1 MRQLIILLSLVIAG
15 CSAEHSRNATLLEAE
30 RQLSQHPDS
39 AMNLLAAINTDSL
52 TTEADSA
59 YYGLLFT
66 EAAHA
71 NGIVMGDDSLIARSH
86 AYYEEHYDKSL
97 LLRSQLQH
105 GIALYNLQRTHEA
118 ITLLKQAEQQA
129 DCADD
134 NVRFLLYSVL
144 GDVNDNAN
152 NNSATLHYYHMAL
165 DVARQMEDT
174 ERQVRTMN
182 NLTTTFEDMEQ
193 TDSAAYYIDCCRPLL
208 ANTSREVRST
218 ALINEAGYRLHQG
231 ERQQA
236 KQLLQQALQLMP
248 LDKGYMLQANI
259 LASEGHEEAAV
270 SMWHIARSS
279 FAPDVRIS
287 ALRSIIHHYETH
299 SNPTEALAR
308 SKELNS
314 YYDELFRQT
323 DAAGIIAAQAQYDR
337 NLQQRET
344 MHTVILLLIVIALLL
359 AVALGVML
367 YHRRRVARLHKEIDQ
382 LNQRYLSWHIDEELL
397 SAPAVN
403 RMHHLADRG
412 QAATS
417 DDWDKLLQL
426 IRQKAP
432 DFMARLNA
440 AAKLTPK
447 ELNVC
452 LLIRLHFIP
461 SELAVLT
468 DVSPQTITNMRVR
481 LLQKLFHEK
490 GGARLFDTKM
500 QEL

>member
-1 MRQLIILLSLVIAG
+1 MRQLIFLFSLVIAG
-15 CSAEHSRNATLLEAE
+15 CSAEHSRNAALLEAE
-30 RQLSQHPDS
+30 RLMAQHPDS
-39 AMNLLAAINTDSL
+39 AMSLLATINTDSL
-52 TTEADSA
+52 TTKADSA

-71 NGIVMGDDSLIARSH
+71 NGIIMGDDSLIARSH
-86 AYYEEHYDKSL
+86 AYYETNGDDL
-97 LLRSQLQH
+97 LLSRCLLQH
-105 GIALYNLQRTHEA
+105 GIALYNLQRSHEA
-118 ITLLKQAEQQA
+118 IMLLKQAEQLTNNG
-129 DCADD
+129 DD
-134 NVRFLLYSVL
+134 AFRFLLYSVL
-144 GDVNDNAN
+144 GDINDNVN
-152 NNSATLHYYHMAL
+152 NYAATLHYYHMAL
-165 DVARQMEDT
+165 DVARESGDT

-182 NLTTTFEDMEQ
+182 NLTTTFEAMGR
-193 TDSAAYYIDCCRPLL
+193 TDSAAYYISRCQPLL
-208 ANTSREVRST
+208 ENTSREVHAT
-218 ALINEAGYRLHQG
+218 AMINEASFLLRLG
-231 ERQQA
+231 DCQQA
-236 KQLLQQALQLMP
+236 KKLLQQAMQLMP

-344 MHTVILLLIVIALLL
+344 MHTVILLLIVITLLL

-440 AAKLTPK
+440 ASKLTPK

>member
-152 NNSATLHYYHMAL
+152 NNTATLHYYHMAL

-259 LASEGHEEAAV
+259 FASEGQEETAV
-270 SMWHIARSS
+270 GMWHIARSS
-279 FAPDVRIS
+279 FAPNVRIS
-287 ALRSIIHHYETH
+287 ALRSLIYYYETH
-299 SNPTEALAR
+299 NNTAQALTL
-308 SKELNS
+308 SKELNN
-314 YYDELFRQT
+314 YYNEQYKQT
-323 DAAGIIAAQAQYDR
+323 DAAAVIDTQAQFDR
-337 NLQQRET
+337 NTEQRRA
-344 MHTVILLLIVIALLL
+344 MRTVIWLL
-359 AVALGVML
+359 AVIVVLLASTLGAVL
-367 YHRRRVARLHKEIDQ
+367 YHRRRIARLHEEIDE
-382 LNQRYLSWHIDEELL
+382 LNQRYLSWHINEELL
-397 SAPAVN
+397 SAPAVS
-403 RMHHLADRG
+403 RLHRLADRG

-417 DDWDKLLQL
+417 DDWAELQQLL
-426 IRQKAP
+426 RQQAP
-432 DFMARLNA
+432 AFLARINA
-440 AAKLTPK
+440 AASLTPK
-447 ELNVC
+447 EFNVC
-452 LLIRLHFIP
+452 LLIRLRFIP

-468 DVSPQTITNMRVR
+468 ATSPQTITNMRVR
-481 LLQKLFHEK
+481 LLKKLFHEK
-490 GGARLFDTKM
+490 GGARDFDSRM
-500 QEL
+500 QEM